1 MNGIVFNKH
10 GNVVAL
16 IMQVIGKTMS
26 QRSHRNHVVSIMIVQ
41 NQNQVVVLH
50 LPLVVTNQ
58 HSISSFD
65 IQKH

>member
-10 GNVVAL
+10 GNVVVL
-16 IMQVIGKTMS
+16 IMQLIGDIPKRM
-26 QRSHRNHVVSIMIVQ
+26 HRNHVVSIMIVQ
-41 NQNQVVVLH
+41 NQNQVVVLNS
-50 LPLVVTNQ
+50 PLVVTNQ